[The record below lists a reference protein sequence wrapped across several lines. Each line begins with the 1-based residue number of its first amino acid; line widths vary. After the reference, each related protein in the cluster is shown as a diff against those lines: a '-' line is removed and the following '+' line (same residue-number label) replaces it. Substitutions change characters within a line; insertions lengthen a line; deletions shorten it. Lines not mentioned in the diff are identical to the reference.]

1 MGRQSVRPELQQKVL
16 IFTKVD
22 EATRRHLDSV
32 ATREGLSLSAVVRRS
47 VLRDLHGLT
56 RDAVATK

>member
-1 MGRQSVRPELQQKVL
+1 MGRPKIPTEQKQKIL

-22 EATRRHLDSV
+22 IATRDYLGAV
-32 ATREGLSLSAVVRRS
+32 ARAEGLSLSAVVRRS

-56 RDAVATK
+56 TRDAGAK